1 MIPYNIK
8 TSFVSKIWEIYNPSS
23 SLSITDRVF
32 VVFRILL
39 KSQSG
44 VLLQWSCQ
52 WQLNQMTHL
61 NKLIYRDLI
70 QKAGIADL
78 NEAWNPP

>member
-39 KSQSG
+39 KSQPG